1 MCKVLCIDNYD
12 EGNKDVKYNSE
23 FIKLISQ
30 RLKEYGY
37 ITTDVIENQSALTD
51 EEAKKIIMS
60 IPRYYLLCLNAK
72 ENLSLEQALEADDL
86 FNFLIDNNLIT
97 LKNILD
103 ISCYI
108 ESIEVEDTKVFNPDK
123 MKELA
128 DCMLKRTD
136 ILNNLENAKRALMF
150 YYQILPNLIDKK
162 VEAYKNRINDP
173 EYRYLNKS
181 TPVFSFAYELLKKY
195 KGESKND
202 FNELKRYVC
211 KITSDILKETS
222 DWSDAIRVFFGLKNF
237 YDRKESAQLSL
248 NCSLNNRL
256 NKMLYFLHHNRIIA
270 KLACVNKFSVL
281 ENEEFSCSWSEWFC
295 ELWRCLRDDFL
306 TFWKNS
312 YNITKAVILTK
323 FLNKFDK
330 ISVKLDRTN
339 NQTNNKSASI
349 TLSKLLKEVNEFIPI
364 SETTKLQK

>member
-136 ILNNLENAKRALMF
+136 ILNNLENAKKALKF
-150 YYQILPNLIDKK
+150 YYQILPNLIDNKIEDYKK
-162 VEAYKNRINDP
+162 RTNVLNC
-173 EYRYLNKS
+173 RYLKKS
-181 TPVFSFAYELLKKY
+181 TPSFSFAYELLKKY
-195 KGESKND
+195 KDRNEND
-202 FNELKRYVC
+202 FNELKKYIGD
-211 KITSDILKETS
+211 ITSDILKETS
-222 DWSDAIRVFFGLKNF
+222 EWSDAIRVFGYLKNL
-237 YDRKESAQLSL
+237 YETKETSQLQL

-256 NKMLYFLHHNRIIA
+256 NKMLNFLYKNRIIKNLTA
-270 KLACVNKFSVL
+270 VTKFSVL

-295 ELWRCLRDDFL
+295 ELWQCLRYHFF
-306 TFWKNS
+306 TFWKTS

-323 FLNKFDK
+323 FLNEFDK

-349 TLSKLLKEVNEFIPI
+349 TLSELLKEVNEFIPI